1 MPMEA
6 DSFSYGNL
14 IMHFT
19 KIGEMHN
26 LDGSPKPVLLLFHGF
41 GQQEKQLFTL
51 ANHLVDNYCC
61 YCFTLPY
68 HGKGSRWKGSQ
79 PINNALLA
87 NWYKAFLQS
96 INCTKASLF
105 GFSIGARFALSLTTE
120 IPEKV
125 TALYLAA
132 PDGIA
137 FQPIYSFAT
146 STKLGRSIFKYLIFK
161 PKLLFNIIQI
171 AHSLRLA
178 DLPLLKFVS
187 NQMNSRPK
195 RWLVYQSWLQFSQL
209 KASTIVLKTT
219 SKNYTIPIFIALA
232 KTDKIIEKNKLAPYV
247 NKLNLTKFLE
257 FECSHNQLLNRCHT
271 LFQD

>member
-1 MPMEA
+1 MEA

-19 KIGEMHN
+19 RIGERHSP
-26 LDGSPKPVLLLFHGF
+26 DGSLKPVLLLFHGF
-41 GQQEKQLFTL
+41 GQQEKQLFALTNQL
-51 ANHLVDNYCC
+51 LDTYCC

-68 HGKGSRWKGSQ
+68 HGKGSRWKGSE
-79 PINNALLA
+79 PINKALLA

-120 IPEKV
+120 VPEKV
-125 TALYLAA
+125 EALYLAS

-146 STKLGRSIFKYLIFK
+146 STKIGRSIFKYLVFK

-171 AHSLRLA
+171 AHNLKLA

-195 RWLVYQSWLQFSQL
+195 RWLVYQSWIQFSQL
-209 KASTIVLKTT
+209 KATTIALKQTT
-219 SKNYTIPIFIALA
+219 KNYTIPIFIALA
-232 KTDKIIEKNKLAPYV
+232 KTDKIIEKNKLAPYL
-247 NKLNLTKFLE
+247 NKLNLTKFLVI
-257 FECSHNQLLNRCHT
+257 ECSHNQLLNRCHT
-271 LFQD
+271 LFKS